1 MKDVNKAAI
10 TKYATSFG
18 AGALITLIVC
28 LIEYITGSGSLNLY
42 QILSDGFNISGF
54 ILISA
59 AILIYCSGEGIF
71 LGIGFMARHVAL
83 TFMPMG
89 RMKHET
95 YATYRERTMN
105 KKKKGSSIP
114 PLLAG
119 AVFLAIGIIFTV
131 IWASTVQIPAV

>member
-10 TKYATSFG
+10 TKYATSCV
-18 AGALITLIVC
+18 AGALITVVVC
-28 LIEYITGSGSLNLY
+28 LIESITGGDSVNLY
-42 QILSDGFNISGF
+42 QILSDGFNVSGF
-54 ILISA
+54 ILIA
-59 AILIYCSGEGIF
+59 TAILIYCSDEGIF
-71 LGIGFMARHVAL
+71 LGVGFVARNVVL

-105 KKKKGSSIP
+105 KKKKGNSIP

-119 AVFLAIGIIFTV
+119 AVFLAIGIVFTV